1 MVVFT
6 ETSKILKFKL
16 MFMISIVMKHFLNPD
31 HQISLSLMTLKYR
44 ELIPEYNS
52 FNLIN
57 KLMDSAERK
66 VWTEEVINN

>member
-1 MVVFT
+1 
-6 ETSKILKFKL
+6 
-16 MFMISIVMKHFLNPD
+16 MKHFLNPD